1 MTVLDAVRQDLRYAL
16 RQLRSHPGFAAVV
29 LLTLGL
35 GIGANTAMFSVVDAV
50 LLRPLPYPEA
60 NRLVLLQGHKEGIGN
75 ESASVPDFLDW
86 KAQSRSFSG
95 MTAFAGASLNLAG
108 SEGRPPERLIAARV
122 TSDFFRTLGV
132 GPSPGRGFTRE
143 EDRAGAGKVVVLGRS
158 LWKDRFGGDPDVIGR
173 AVTLNGEPYTVVGIA
188 APGFQFPSWAQAWT
202 PVAPQPG
209 SPGQGR
215 RSDFLGVVGR
225 LAPGVTL
232 RTARAEMTA
241 IGRRLERQ
249 YPATNTGW
257 SVAVTSLRERIVGDV
272 RPALLV
278 LLGAVGLVLLI
289 ACANVA
295 NLLLARG
302 AARGR
307 ELALRSALGARRG
320 RLIGQL
326 LAESLVL
333 SLLGAAL
340 GVLLAYWGTRALVGL
355 DPGAL
360 PRLGEVRID
369 GLVLLFALGAAV
381 LTAAVFGLA
390 PALRL
395 ARPDLRRALVEGGR
409 SSGMRGGGFLDRG
422 LVAGQ
427 VAVALVLLVGAG
439 LLIRSFARLEGVDP
453 GFRARGVLTARVS
466 LPESRYPDD
475 PRMREFWNGLLARLG
490 KLPGVTAAGA
500 TSDLPLQSGSYLSFR
515 IEGRPAPGPDVVQD
529 AVVCAEGGDY
539 FRSLGISLV
548 RGRLPDARDGPEGRP
563 VAVVDRAMA
572 RRYWGHD
579 DPIGDRISF
588 DGTRWYTIVGIVGD
602 VRTESLDR
610 PGYPHAYLSYRQS
623 PRHGMALT
631 LRTDG
636 DPAALAGPVRA
647 AVGDIDPTLPV
658 YSVHT
663 MREIVATSILGPR
676 FDVVTLGAFAGLA
689 LLLALIGIYG
699 VLSYAVTRRL
709 RELGIRMV
717 LGADRGATLR
727 YVLRLGMIPVL
738 TGIAIGL
745 VGALL
750 SVRVLSGLL
759 YGVAPLDP
767 VTFLLVPA
775 ALAAVAAL
783 ACWIPARRATR
794 VDPIHALRNE

>member
-1 MTVLDAVRQDLRYAL
+1 MLDSLRQDLRYAL

-50 LLRPLPYPEA
+50 LLRPLPYPDA
-60 NRLVLLQGHKEGIGN
+60 SRLVLLQGHKEGIGN
-75 ESASVPDFLDW
+75 EAASVPDFVDW

-108 SEGRPPERLIAARV
+108 GDGRPPERLIAARV

-132 GPSPGRGFTRE
+132 GPSPGRGFTAAENRP
-143 EDRAGAGKVVVLGRS
+143 GAGKVVVLAHS
-158 LWKDRFGGDPDVIGR
+158 LWNDRFGGDPDVVGR
-173 AVTLNGEPYTVVGIA
+173 AITLNGEPYTVVGIA
-188 APGFQFPSWAQAWT
+188 APGFAFPSWAQAWT

-225 LAPGVTL
+225 LAPGATL
-232 RTARAEMTA
+232 KAARADMAA
-241 IGRRLERQ
+241 IGQRLERQ

-257 SVAVTSLRERIVGDV
+257 SVAVTPLRERIVGDV

-302 AARGR
+302 AARRR
-307 ELALRSALGARRG
+307 ELAMRAALGAPRR
-320 RLIGQL
+320 RLVGQL

-340 GVLLAYWGTRALVGL
+340 GLLLAFWATRALVGL
-355 DPGAL
+355 DPAAL
-360 PRLGEVRID
+360 PRLGEVHVD
-369 GLVLLFALGAAV
+369 GAVLLFALGAALV
-381 LTAAVFGLA
+381 TTALFGLA

-395 ARPDLRRALVEGGR
+395 TRTDLRRELVEGGR
-409 SSGMRGGGFLDRG
+409 SAGGRGRSVLDRG

-427 VAVALVLLVGAG
+427 VAIAVVLLVGAG
-439 LLIRSFARLEGVDP
+439 LLIRSFASLQGVNP
-453 GFRARGVLTARVS
+453 GFRTRGVLTARVS
-466 LPESRYPDD
+466 LPDHRYPDD
-475 PRMREFWNGLLARLG
+475 PRVRAFWNDLLARLG
-490 KLPGVTAAGA
+490 GLPGVTRAGV

-515 IEGRPAPGPDVVQD
+515 VEGRPAPGPDVVQD
-529 AVVCAEGGDY
+529 AVVCSVGGDY
-539 FRSLGISLV
+539 FRTLGIPLV
-548 RGRLPDARDGPEGRP
+548 RGRLTDARDGSEDRP
-563 VAVVDRAMA
+563 VAVIDRAMA
-572 RRYWGHD
+572 RRYWGGE

-588 DGTRWYTIVGIVGD
+588 DGNRWYTIVGVVGN

-610 PGYPHAYLSYRQS
+610 PGYPHAYLNYRQS
-623 PRHGMALT
+623 PRHGMALA
-631 LRTDG
+631 LHTDG
-636 DPAALAGPVRA
+636 DPAALAGAVRA
-647 AVGDIDPTLPV
+647 AVGQLDPTLPV
-658 YSVHT
+658 YDVRT
-663 MREIVATSILGPR
+663 MREIIETSILRPR
-676 FDVVTLGAFAGLA
+676 FDVMTLGTFAGLA

-699 VLSYAVTRRL
+699 VLSYAVSVRL

-727 YVLRLGMIPVL
+727 FVLRLGMAPVL
-738 TGIAIGL
+738 AGVAVGL
-745 VGALL
+745 AGAVLA
-750 SVRVLSGLL
+750 VRVLSGLL
-759 YGVAPLDP
+759 YGVSPLDP
-767 VTFLLVPA
+767 VTFVLVPA
-775 ALAAVAAL
+775 ALVAVAAL
-783 ACWIPARRATR
+783 ACWLPAWRATR
-794 VDPIHALRNE
+794 VDPVHALRSE